1 MNLSSTLADAL
12 GAGITLLNHQWL
24 LPTRNH
30 ISADCIKIPHSLSK
44 TILGMLSFLYWLYF
58 FFFLFCFNSFLDIIS
73 SIHDNLV
80 FKETNKQNPNK
91 TKQTTN
97 IKQNSARGTK
107 ISSKS
112 ASKIYENI
120 ICILPSAQI
129 YLAIGCKYLMYF
141 IFLYEWNTW

>member
-58 FFFLFCFNSFLDIIS
+58 FFLFCFNSFLDIIS

-80 FKETNKQNPNK
+80 FEETNKQNPNK

-97 IKQNSARGTK
+97 IKQNSARGTDKDFFK
-107 ISSKS
+107 ISFKNLWKYYLHTSLRT
-112 ASKIYENI
+112 NI
-120 ICILPSAQI
+120 LG
-129 YLAIGCKYLMYF
+129 Y
-141 IFLYEWNTW
+141 WV